1 MPILL
6 SPLGLGLLSTVVLAV
21 AWARLP
27 RALRW
32 LGLGVAVT
40 CGVLLT
46 PFGANALLG
55 TLEQRV
61 PASPDCA
68 VPPHTVVVLA
78 GGFDA
83 EPDGDA
89 DSGALSGA
97 SLRRLL
103 AGVALWRR
111 TPGAALVLSGGGPYP
126 IRETDVLGPVAEQ
139 LGVPAAALRR
149 ERNSRTTWENAEY
162 LSALEPPLPAAVWLV
177 TSAAHLPRA
186 LVAFRAFGFEPC
198 AYASDREYV
207 APGGAGYFLPQG
219 SALRKSELA
228 IHELIGELVYRWRA
242 WRRSSSSP

>member
-1 MPILL
+1 MQILL
-6 SPLGLGLLSTVVLAV
+6 SPLGLGLLSAVVLAV

-27 RALRW
+27 RGLRW
-32 LGLGVAVT
+32 LGLGVAAA

-61 PASPDCA
+61 PAPAACTT
-68 VPPHTVVVLA
+68 PPHTIVVLA

-83 EPDGDA
+83 EPDGDG
-89 DSGALSGA
+89 DSEALTGA

-111 TPGAALVLSGGGPYP
+111 TPGAALVLSGGGPYS
-126 IRETDVLGPVAEQ
+126 IRETDVLGPLAEQ
-139 LGVPAAALRR
+139 LGVPAAAIRR
-149 ERNSRTTWENAEY
+149 ERDSRTTWENAEY
-162 LSALEPPLPAAVWLV
+162 LKAFEPPLPAAVWLV

-207 APGGAGYFLPQG
+207 APDGLGYYLPQS

-228 IHELIGELVYRWRA
+228 IHELIGELIYRGRA
-242 WRRSSSSP
+242 LRRSSP